1 MIVRNARRTGHSG
14 RLSPEKKNTS
24 DAEKCKETFERRLKS
39 HEDSQTVVVLHRFPR
54 GDAFQSLLHAF
65 FSLCVPLNGP
75 HQQEKKKKL
84 IADFKRTLA
93 CACVFTMRLGATF
106 FRRKELVEPA
116 VDLAKE
122 MDCIEAAIFS

>member
-1 MIVRNARRTGHSG
+1 MHF
-14 RLSPEKKNTS
+14 SPSLT
-24 DAEKCKETFERRLKS
+24 
-39 HEDSQTVVVLHRFPR
+39 RF
-54 GDAFQSLLHAF
+54 LLP
-65 FSLCVPLNGP
+65 LCVPLNGP
-75 HQQEKKKKL
+75 DTTRKNKKKL